1 MTAQTTRHDALLDTV
16 TRAVKATKRRADL
29 PQAVADSIVEADLD
43 TYTAGVTVYVA
54 DPQLSPTH
62 TVETAEGVVVE
73 HRQDAVLSYHFP
85 ASAVVEVAT
94 T

>member
-1 MTAQTTRHDALLDTV
+1 MTTHHDALLDTI
-16 TRAVKATKRRADL
+16 TRAVKATKRKADL
-29 PQAVADSIVEADLD
+29 PQAVADAIGAADLD
-43 TYTAGVTVYVA
+43 TYTGGVTVYVA
-54 DPQLSPTH
+54 DPRLSPTH
-62 TVETAEGVVVE
+62 TVETAEGVTVE

>member
-1 MTAQTTRHDALLDTV
+1 MTTQTTRHDALLDTI

-29 PQAVADSIVEADLD
+29 PQAVADALVEADLD
-43 TYTAGVTVYVA
+43 TYTGGVTVYVA
-54 DPQLSPTH
+54 DPRLSPTH

-73 HRQDAVLSYHFP
+73 HRQDAVLRHHFP

-94 T
+94 A

>member
-1 MTAQTTRHDALLDTV
+1 VTAYDTLLETITT
-16 TRAVKATKRRADL
+16 AVKATKKKADL
-29 PQAVADSIVEADLD
+29 PKAVADALVSADLD

-54 DPQLSPTH
+54 DRRLSPTH

-85 ASAVVEVAT
+85 ANAVVEVEGA
-94 T
+94 